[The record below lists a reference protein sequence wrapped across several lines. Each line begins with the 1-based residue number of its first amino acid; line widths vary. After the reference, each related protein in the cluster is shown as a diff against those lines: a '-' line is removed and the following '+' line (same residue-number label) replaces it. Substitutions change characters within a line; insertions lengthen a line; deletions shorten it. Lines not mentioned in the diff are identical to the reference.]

1 MSQAQ
6 HQEPGPAS
14 PRPRAAVTGAS
25 SGIGAAYARRLAA
38 EGYDLIVVARR
49 GARLQELADDVA
61 RRHGTQVQAVVADLA
76 HPGDVRGI
84 EERLAADDHLALLVN
99 NAGAAG
105 YLPFA
110 QLGRQ
115 QAEELIAVHVG
126 AVTALTR
133 AVLPGMLARG
143 AGSIVNM
150 ASLLAFSE
158 SLPPDPLPYR
168 AVYAAAKAYIVAFTE
183 TLHHETEGMGVAL
196 QACCPGVV
204 ATEFHEVAGID
215 RSRSPFTPMA
225 ADDVVT
231 ASLAAL
237 RLGERLCLPGLDDA
251 SPIDRYHATQR
262 HLLFAANHATLAQR
276 YRTTDV
282 ARSPG

>member
-1 MSQAQ
+1 MSPTRP
-6 HQEPGPAS
+6 QEPGSAS
-14 PRPRAAVTGAS
+14 PRPRAVVTGAS

-38 EGYDLIVVARR
+38 EGYDLMIIARR
-49 GARLQELADDVA
+49 GGRLQELADDMT
-61 RRHGTQVQAVVADLA
+61 RRHGTKVQAVVADLA
-76 HPGDVRGI
+76 HPGDVREV
-84 EERLAADDHLALLVN
+84 EERLVADDHLALLVN

-105 YLPFA
+105 YMPFA

-133 AVLPGMLARG
+133 AVLPRMVARG

-183 TLHHETEGMGVAL
+183 TLHHEMEGTGVAL

-204 ATEFHEVAGID
+204 ATELHEVAGVD

-231 ASLAAL
+231 ASLVAL
-237 RLGERLCLPGLDDA
+237 RLGERLCLPGLEDA
-251 SPIDRYHATQR
+251 SPIDRYHSIQR
-262 HLLFAANHATLAQR
+262 QLLFAANRPTLAGR
-276 YRTTDV
+276 YRATHV
-282 ARSPG
+282 APSRG